1 MGCRLIM
8 KPVHVNDDDND
19 IHNNNNNNYYTGV
32 LPLLV
37 LQAAHI
43 LLLGV
48 ARQEPGGTNVL
59 LQNIEWMSP
68 FLCPLHL

>member
-8 KPVHVNDDDND
+8 KPVHDNDDDND
-19 IHNNNNNNYYTGV
+19 HDNDNDNNYYDDTCV

-48 ARQEPGGTNVL
+48 ARQEPGG
-59 LQNIEWMSP
+59 
-68 FLCPLHL
+68 HLY